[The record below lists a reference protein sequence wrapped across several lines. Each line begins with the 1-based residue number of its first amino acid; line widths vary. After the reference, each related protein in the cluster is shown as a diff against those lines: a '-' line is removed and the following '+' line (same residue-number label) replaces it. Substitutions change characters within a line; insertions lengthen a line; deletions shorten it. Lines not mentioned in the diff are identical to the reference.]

1 MQLSIE
7 EVKKLDSNSYQIIDI
22 RSEEEVAHGAIKGAL
37 NIQAEEIESDERV
50 LHDKKLVIVCSRG
63 KTSVDVA
70 EYLTEKGFDAA
81 SLKGG
86 YISWLLD
93 AMKEDEV
100 AERDIKADVEQSIRK
115 KFKNSIWRK
124 CG

>member
-1 MQLSIE
+1 M
-7 EVKKLDSNSYQIIDI
+7 
-22 RSEEEVAHGAIKGAL
+22 
-37 NIQAEEIESDERV
+37 
-50 LHDKKLVIVCSRG
+50 
-63 KTSVDVA
+63 DVA

-115 KFKNSIWRK
+115 KFKKSIWRK
-124 CG
+124 FTKAINTYELVKPGDPCSWQSCFRSLSITTSLILM

>member
-1 MQLSIE
+1 M
-7 EVKKLDSNSYQIIDI
+7 
-22 RSEEEVAHGAIKGAL
+22 
-37 NIQAEEIESDERV
+37 
-50 LHDKKLVIVCSRG
+50 
-63 KTSVDVA
+63 A

-100 AERDIKADVEQSIRK
+100 AERDIKQMWSKASERNLRNPSGASLQR
-115 KFKNSIWRK
+115 R
-124 CG
+124 

>member
-1 MQLSIE
+1 M
-7 EVKKLDSNSYQIIDI
+7 
-22 RSEEEVAHGAIKGAL
+22 
-37 NIQAEEIESDERV
+37 
-50 LHDKKLVIVCSRG
+50 HDKKLVIVCSRG

-115 KFKNSIWRK
+115 KFKKSIWRK
-124 CG
+124 FTKAINTYELVKPGIRLQCVSQAARIPCLWQSCFRSLSITTSLILR

>member
-63 KTSVDVA
+63 KTSVA

-115 KFKNSIWRK
+115 KF
-124 CG
+124 